1 MVGAVVAQ
9 VAACLMWHVGVQSCA
24 VIFLPVFIHQVS
36 VLRAFKQLFLHHAK
50 KEKKMQIKHFI

>member
-9 VAACLMWHVGVQSCA
+9 VAARLMWHVGVQSCA

-36 VLRAFKQLFLHHAK
+36 VLRAFKQLFLHHSK
-50 KEKKMQIKHFI
+50 KEKKKYK